1 MKSYFKRGLALVL
14 AVALVVS
21 SGLYVSSDRTLKAT
35 GEDEM
40 YSEAGAETTQEVVEV
55 QAEQEEAQPVA
66 EAPAEEAPAQEP
78 ETTVQEIEIAPEQP
92 QAQEETP
99 AEEPKAEAAEAPAQE
114 ETPAQEAQAKAP
126 AAETPVEEEKAAEVC
141 QLHVQAVSG
150 GKVTVSVDGGSA
162 KNAADGLTEEMQ
174 KNASVVLHVSADENH
189 EIAAV
194 TANGT
199 ALGAVSGDS
208 ANASYELKADADTT
222 IAVSFK
228 EKAEEVQQ
236 ESPTTEEKKDEQK
249 AEEAK
254 EETPAEAEQ
263 EEAAEKD
270 LNEMTA
276 DELFAYLMTVSG
288 DDMDALYEKYPNL
301 DELTAAFSEEQKNAL
316 TAHFGGDQAV
326 TLDVTTD

>member
-99 AEEPKAEAAEAPAQE
+99 AEEPKAEAAEA
-114 ETPAQEAQAKAP
+114 PAQEAQAKAP

-236 ESPTTEEKKDEQK
+236 ESPKTEEKKDEQK

-263 EEAAEKD
+263 EEAAEK
-270 LNEMTA
+270 EATQ
-276 DELFAYLMTVSG
+276 EKCG
-288 DDMDALYEKYPNL
+288 EDA
-301 DELTAAFSEEQKNAL
+301 
-316 TAHFGGDQAV
+316 
-326 TLDVTTD
+326 